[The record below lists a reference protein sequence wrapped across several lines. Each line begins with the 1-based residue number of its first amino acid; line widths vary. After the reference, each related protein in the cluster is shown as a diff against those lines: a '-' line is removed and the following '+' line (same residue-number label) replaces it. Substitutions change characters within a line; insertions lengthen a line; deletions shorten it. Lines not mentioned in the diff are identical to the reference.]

1 MNGDINV
8 RQVNRDEMLA
18 NSRPVAGNMP
28 YQSPD
33 TANFGI
39 LNKNSNQLYSTIQM
53 DRNTT
58 ETNDIKTML
67 KSNPFVVDYRSSL

>member
-1 MNGDINV
+1 
-8 RQVNRDEMLA
+8 
-18 NSRPVAGNMP
+18 MP

-58 ETNDIKTML
+58 ETNDIKSML